1 MKTLI
6 KQAALASVALTLIS
20 SAAVAN
26 NPLLDGSSGATVVA
40 DKDLAGVKGSGS
52 TTAYYSYYGA
62 YYGSYARLY
71 AANGDYYNYVSGTGP
86 NSTATSYYDSA
97 KDYAYYSY
105 YYYFYAWQ
113 SAKNGT

>member
-6 KQAALASVALTLIS
+6 KQAALASVPLTFLSGVSI
-20 SAAVAN
+20 AK
-26 NPLLDGSSGATVVA
+26 NPLLDGSSTAAVVA
-40 DKDLAGVKGSGS
+40 DKDLADVKGSGS

-86 NSTATSYYDSA
+86 NSTATSYYNTA

-105 YYYFYAWQ
+105 YYYYYAWV
-113 SAKNGT
+113 SASNGT